1 MGMLVRWTLA
11 GCVLATFSYGL
22 VARAQNGTRREFDVI
37 SIKEVAANGD
47 MSAVNGRTP
56 GRFTAMNSPLRFVL
70 LYAYHLQ
77 DYQLIGAPQ
86 WADLTRYNITGTY
99 AADAAPTQDDV
110 RVMVQ
115 QALADR
121 FHISVHHER
130 RDVPAYALVLAR
142 KDGKLGPQ
150 LVPSDVD
157 CEQWRADKRP
167 TLDAGGPSLAA
178 PSGKRPACAMVTAM
192 NFVSAGTRSISELAE
207 NLEFAAGRPV
217 VDRTGLAGNYNIDA
231 KWTASRLSAAGADTP
246 GANEAPSIFAA
257 FEEQL
262 GLKFEST
269 TISVDVVV
277 VDRLEHPTEN

>member
-1 MGMLVRWTLA
+1 MRMLARRVLTA
-11 GCVLATFSYGL
+11 CVLATCTYGL
-22 VARAQNGTRREFDVI
+22 VARAQSAAPREFDVV
-37 SIKEVAANGD
+37 SIKEVPPNGD
-47 MSAVNGRTP
+47 ISAVNDRTP
-56 GRFTAMNSPLRFVL
+56 GRFVTINSPLRFVL
-70 LYAYHLQ
+70 LYAYRLQ

-86 WADLTRYNITGTY
+86 WALLTRYNITATY
-99 AADAAPTQDDV
+99 AADGSAPQDDV

-115 QALADR
+115 KALADR

-150 LVPSDVD
+150 LAPSDVD
-157 CEQWRADKRP
+157 CDQWRADKRP
-167 TLDAGGPSLAA
+167 VIDAGGPSLAA

-192 NFVSAGTRSISELAE
+192 NFVSGGTRPISELAR

-217 VDRTGLAGNYNIDA
+217 VDRTGLTGNYNIDA
-231 KWTASRLSAAGADTP
+231 KWTASRLSAAGTDAP
-246 GANEAPSIFAA
+246 GANEAPSIFVA

-277 VDRLEHPTEN
+277 VDRLEHPTAN